1 VQQQS
6 LIIETPAEALREVIR
21 ALGGTKAIAPTL
33 WPELSIECA
42 HRRLLDCLN
51 DDRRDK
57 LSFEQVLL
65 LLRLG
70 RQGNCHAAMTFI
82 CRECGYSDPLPIEPA
97 DERAQLE
104 RDFIAAVKHQAAL
117 LARMERL
124 TAPVTSVGQAP
135 TLRPVG

>member
-1 VQQQS
+1 MQQQS
-6 LIIETPAEALREVIR
+6 LIIDTPAEALREVIR
-21 ALGGTKAIAPTL
+21 ALGGTKSVAPTL
-33 WPELSIECA
+33 WPELSVECA

-65 LLRLG
+65 LLRLA
-70 RQGNCHAAMTFI
+70 RQHNCHAAMTYI

-104 RDFIAAVKHQAAL
+104 RDFIAAVGAQKAI
-117 LARMERL
+117 LARMERIAGA
-124 TAPVTSVGQAP
+124 TQPGASPS
-135 TLRPVG
+135 LRTV